1 MKITPRIEESKARKL
16 IGASGHMSILDN
28 RTAELW
34 SGFRQRVS
42 EISLRVSPDFISLQ
56 NYPEDYFRHFDPNKP
71 FEKWAA
77 VEVLEVSNIP
87 QGMQFF
93 ELPAGKYAVFEYK
106 GASSDPRIF
115 QYIYNEW
122 LPNSRYR
129 LDHRPH
135 FEELGEKYKNNDP
148 NSEEQIWVPIL
159 DR

>member
-1 MKITPRIEESKARKL
+1 MTPRIVESKARKL
-16 IGASGHMSILDN
+16 IGVSRSMSILTN

-56 NYPEDYFRHFDPNKP
+56 NYPEDYFRHFDPKKS

-87 QGMQFF
+87 QGMQFL
-93 ELPAGKYAVFEYK
+93 ELPTGKYAVFEYK
-106 GASSDPRIF
+106 GASNDPRIF

-122 LPNSRYR
+122 LPTSRYR
-129 LDHRPH
+129 LDHRTH
-135 FEELGEKYKNNDP
+135 FEVLGEKYKNNDP